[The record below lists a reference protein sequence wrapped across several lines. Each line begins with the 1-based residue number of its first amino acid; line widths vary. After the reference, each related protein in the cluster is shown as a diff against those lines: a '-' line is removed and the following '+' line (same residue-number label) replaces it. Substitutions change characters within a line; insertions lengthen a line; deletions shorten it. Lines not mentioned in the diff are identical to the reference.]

1 MVMEARMVAS
11 GRSKLPTIVH
21 RKTFW
26 VMGNVLYPNFGDN
39 YIGIYNCK
47 NETEPLRFIHFI
59 VCKLYI
65 VLKKN
70 FKKCREREEK
80 KDKEEGKEDKKGR
93 KRKEREGKRRG
104 EKRL

>member
-1 MVMEARMVAS
+1 MFNERSQAHRKKRTVHFHLCESLEQAKLIYGNGSQKLVAS

-26 VMGNVLYPNFGDN
+26 VMGNVLYPNFGGN

-65 VLKKN
+65 VLKK
-70 FKKCREREEK
+70 
-80 KDKEEGKEDKKGR
+80 
-93 KRKEREGKRRG
+93 
-104 EKRL
+104 L